1 MTKLYLP
8 NGTYREIVAATAT
21 DTDTNRVSDARPSNL
36 AHLQS

>member
-8 NGTYREIVAATAT
+8 NGTYREIVAAT
-21 DTDTNRVSDARPSNL
+21 DTDTNRVSDARSSNL

>member
-8 NGTYREIVAATAT
+8 NGTYREIVA

>member
-8 NGTYREIVAATAT
+8 NGTYLEIVAAT